1 MKKSLI
7 LIGILIISIM
17 MVIGCSNDTNNAVDN
32 SVINAENASVE
43 ETNDET
49 TNEEAVET
57 PVERPELRIA
67 TLKGPT
73 GIGMVQMMENDEL
86 ETSAVDYTF
95 DLVGAPDQIIG
106 KVVQGEVEIAAV
118 PTNLASILNVKT
130 EGQIQLLAVN
140 TLGVLYVLEN
150 GQEIQSI
157 EDLKGKTLRSSGKG
171 ASPEYILNY
180 VLAENGL
187 TDDVTVE
194 YAVEHSEL
202 ATTTTAGD
210 TTLALLPQPFVT
222 STLLGNAD
230 VRIALDLTKEWEKV
244 TGGSVLPMGAIIVNK
259 AYAEANPEVIAS
271 FMAEYQASVE
281 FVNASPVDAGL
292 LVEKFGILP
301 KAALATKAIPNCNI
315 TLIDAQTS
323 KESVMKFYEILKGY
337 DPKSIGGSMPEDS
350 FFYEKK

>member
-7 LIGILIISIM
+7 LIGIMIISVM

-32 SVINAENASVE
+32 SVTNAENASVE
-43 ETNDET
+43 ETTEDVVE
-49 TNEEAVET
+49 ET
-57 PVERPELRIA
+57 PVERPELRVA

-73 GIGMVQMMENDEL
+73 GMGMVQMMENDEL
-86 ETSAVDYTF
+86 ETSVIDYTF

-118 PTNLASILNVKT
+118 PTNLASILSVKT
-130 EGQIQLLAVN
+130 EGQVQLLAVN

-150 GQEIQSI
+150 GEEIQSI

-187 TDDVTVE
+187 IDDVTVE

-222 STLLGNAD
+222 STLMANED

-244 TGGSVLPMGAIIVNK
+244 TDGSVLPMGAIIVNK
-259 AYAEANPEVIAS
+259 AYAEANPEVIEA

-281 FVNASPVDAGL
+281 FVNASPEDAGL

-323 KESVMKFYEILKGY
+323 KESVMKFFEILN
-337 DPKSIGGSMPEDS
+337 DFNPKSIGGSLPEDS

>member
-7 LIGILIISIM
+7 LIGIMIISVM

-32 SVINAENASVE
+32 SVINAEDASVE
-43 ETNDET
+43 ESTEET
-49 TNEEAVET
+49 TEEAIET
-57 PVERPELRIA
+57 PAERAELRIA

-130 EGQIQLLAVN
+130 EGQVQLLAVN

-150 GQEIQSI
+150 GEEIQSI

-180 VLAENGL
+180 VLAENDL

-210 TTLALLPQPFVT
+210 TALALLPQPFVT

-350 FFYEKK
+350 FFYEAK

>member
-7 LIGILIISIM
+7 LIGIMIISVM

-32 SVINAENASVE
+32 SVMNAENASVE
-43 ETNDET
+43 ETTEDVVE
-49 TNEEAVET
+49 ET
-57 PVERPELRIA
+57 PVERPELRVA

-73 GIGMVQMMENDEL
+73 GMGMVQMMANDEL
-86 ETSAVDYTF
+86 ETSAIDYTF

-118 PTNLASILNVKT
+118 PTNLASILSVKT
-130 EGQIQLLAVN
+130 EGQVQLLAVN

-150 GQEIQSI
+150 GEEIQSI

-222 STLLGNAD
+222 STLMANEE
-230 VRIALDLTKEWEKV
+230 VRIALDLTQEWEKV
-244 TGGSVLPMGAIIVNK
+244 TDGSVLPMGAIIVNR
-259 AYAEANPEVIAS
+259 AYAEANPEVIAA

-281 FVNASPVDAGL
+281 FVNASPEDAGL

-323 KESVMKFYEILKGY
+323 KESVMKFFEILN
-337 DPKSIGGSMPEDS
+337 DFNPKSIGGSLPEDS

>member
-7 LIGILIISIM
+7 LIGIMIISVM

-32 SVINAENASVE
+32 SAVNAEDASAE
-43 ETNDET
+43 ETT
-49 TNEEAVET
+49 EEVTEEVTET
-57 PVERPELRIA
+57 PVERAELRIA

-86 ETSAVDYTF
+86 DTSAVDYTF

-118 PTNLASILNVKT
+118 PTNLAQILNVKT
-130 EGQIQLLAVN
+130 EGQVQLLAVN

-150 GQEIQSI
+150 GEEIQSI

-194 YAVEHSEL
+194 YAVEHGEL

-210 TTLALLPQPFVT
+210 TALALLPQPFVT
-222 STLLGNAD
+222 STLLGNSD

-350 FFYEKK
+350 FFYEAK

>member
-7 LIGILIISIM
+7 LIGIMIISVM

-32 SVINAENASVE
+32 SAVNAEDASAE
-43 ETNDET
+43 ETT
-49 TNEEAVET
+49 EEVTEEVTET
-57 PVERPELRIA
+57 PVERAELRIA

-86 ETSAVDYTF
+86 DTSAVDYTF

-130 EGQIQLLAVN
+130 EGQVQLLAVN

-150 GQEIQSI
+150 GEEIQSI

-194 YAVEHSEL
+194 YAVEHGEL

-210 TTLALLPQPFVT
+210 TALALLPQPFVT
-222 STLLGNAD
+222 STLLGNSD

-350 FFYEKK
+350 FFYEAK

>member
-1 MKKSLI
+1 
-7 LIGILIISIM
+7 M

-32 SVINAENASVE
+32 SVVNAEDAAVE
-43 ETNDET
+43 ETTEET
-49 TNEEAVET
+49 TET
-57 PVERPELRIA
+57 PVERAELRIA

-86 ETSAVDYTF
+86 ETSVVDYTF

-150 GQEIQSI
+150 GEEIQSI

-194 YAVEHSEL
+194 YAVEHGEL

-210 TTLALLPQPFVT
+210 TALALLPQPFVT

-230 VRIALDLTKEWEKV
+230 VRIALDLTEEWEKV